1 VDRFGKRCGGNVPLF
16 GVRRADGARKEDS
29 MHKFLIGLFAVAVTV
44 AASTVLSADSEQV
57 VGEYTFIVANAPK
70 DAFSSNG
77 RLRVRLTRWS
87 TDEERRQLMAAV
99 DEPSKLLSALPY
111 VAVNGYLQWPGG
123 LEHSVRY
130 ARQTPRPDGGA
141 DIVMVVERPLWLW
154 WDPAAK
160 WAADQ
165 QFTVVQ
171 LRLNK
176 DGTGEGRI
184 ATGDGFK
191 RDHDSGLAISD
202 TTKPALLV
210 NVRRESVK

>member
-1 VDRFGKRCGGNVPLF
+1 VTLAVPVL
-16 GVRRADGARKEDS
+16 
-29 MHKFLIGLFAVAVTV
+29 
-44 AASTVLSADSEQV
+44 LSAETSHGVAQYSFV
-57 VGEYTFIVANAPK
+57 VANAPK
-70 DAFSSNG
+70 DVGSSDARM
-77 RLRVRLTRWS
+77 RLRLMRWS
-87 TDEERRQLMAAV
+87 TDDERRQLLAAM
-99 DEPSKLLSALPY
+99 EQPARLLSALPY
-111 VAVNGYLQWPGG
+111 VEVAGYLQWPGG

-130 ARQTPRPDGGA
+130 ARQTVRPDGSA

-171 LRLNK
+171 IRINK

-191 RDHDSGLAISD
+191 RDNDSGIVISD
-202 TTKPALLV
+202 TTKPALLTD
-210 NVRRESVK
+210 VRREPVK